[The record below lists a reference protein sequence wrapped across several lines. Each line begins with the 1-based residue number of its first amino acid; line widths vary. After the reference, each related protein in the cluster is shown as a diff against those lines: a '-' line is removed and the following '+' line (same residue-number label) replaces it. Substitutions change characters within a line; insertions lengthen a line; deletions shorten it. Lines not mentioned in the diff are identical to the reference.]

1 MNVEQIYSLVNTVSG
16 EVLGK
21 TDLVH
26 EDLTGVV
33 DLGNEIFNQNAV
45 DNYVKSLVNHIGKV
59 VFVNRPYA
67 GKVPS
72 VLMDA
77 WEFGS
82 VLEKISA
89 DVPKAEENDTW
100 NLQDGKEY
108 KQDVFHKPTVSAKF
122 SIQRLRLRCQCLSLK
137 DK

>member
-1 MNVEQIYSLVNTVSG
+1 MDVKQIYTLINSVSG

-21 TDLVH
+21 TDIVT
-26 EDLTGVV
+26 EDLTGIV
-33 DLGNEIFNQNAV
+33 DLGKEVFNQNAV

-59 VFVNRPYA
+59 IFVNRPYA

-89 DVPKAEENDTW
+89 DVPEAEENDTW
-100 NLQDGKEY
+100 NLTDGQSY
-108 KQDVFHKPTVSAKF
+108 DQDVFHKPTVTA
-122 SIQRLRLRCQCLSLK
+122 
-137 DK
+137 

>member
-1 MNVEQIYSLVNTVSG
+1 MKVEQIYTLINSVSK
-16 EVLGK
+16 EVLGR
-21 TDLVH
+21 TDIVTD
-26 EDLTGVV
+26 DLTGIV
-33 DLGNEIFNQNAV
+33 DLGTEVFNQSAI

-59 VFVNRPYA
+59 IFVNRPYA

-89 DVPKAEENDTW
+89 DVPEAEENDTW
-100 NLQDGKEY
+100 NLQDKKSY
-108 KQDVFHKPTVSAKF
+108 DQDVFHNRP
-122 SIQRLRLRCQCLSLK
+122 
-137 DK
+137 